1 MASNFQIFTFK
12 TKDSLHLKLSGDFD
26 GSSAYELTNTLK
38 SFRTDFHEIF
48 VDTNDLKIVH
58 SFGNEVLQKN
68 LNAIKKQLKNLIFV
82 GTNKHK
88 IAPN

>member
-26 GSSAYELTNTLK
+26 GSSAYELTNTIK
-38 SFRTDFHEIF
+38 SFRKDFNEIF
-48 VDTNDLKIVH
+48 VDTNGLKTIH
-58 SFGNEVLQKN
+58 QFGRVVFEKN
-68 LNAIKKQLKNLIFV
+68 FNGIKKQLKNLIFV
-82 GTNKHK
+82 GANNHK